1 MNNPASPAKPLTA
14 KEAADYLDLSISML
28 YRHVREGRIP
38 AFKPNGKKWYFW
50 TEDLDRWIR
59 GGTPS
64 SSVTDADAAR
74 TSTAGNGD
82 AR

>member
-1 MNNPASPAKPLTA
+1 MNHPATPAKPLTA

-50 TEDLDRWIR
+50 TEDLNRWIR
-59 GGTPS
+59 GGMTSP
-64 SSVTDADAAR
+64 SVTDADAAR
-74 TSTAGNGD
+74 TTSVGNGD
-82 AR
+82 VK